1 MAKRFTLTEAESLL
15 PEIDSIMREAVSLKA
30 KYLEAEE
37 AIQTFAQRV
46 AMQGGVLVDR
56 DTVLQNRANRDAH
69 GERLKSAVERLQEFG
84 CVIKD
89 LDIGL
94 VDFPTLFRGR
104 EVYLC
109 WKMGE
114 PGIRFWHGMD
124 EGFAGRKPIDQD
136 FLENHQGDRSN

>member
-37 AIQTFAQRV
+37 AIQTFAQRL
-46 AMQGGVLVDR
+46 AMQGGVFVDR
-56 DTVLQNRANRDAH
+56 ETVLQNRADRDAH
-69 GERLKSAVERLQEFG
+69 GERLKSAVERLQAFG

-136 FLENHQGDRSN
+136 FLENHQGDRSQ